1 MTNQL
6 ELLEHHRSW
15 RLDRR
20 TRERGKAGVAAA
32 RAAMR
37 QARVATR
44 ADVVVESES
53 HTGHRDAA

>member
-6 ELLEHHRSW
+6 ELLEDHRSW

-20 TRERGKAGVAAA
+20 TRERGTAGIARA

-37 QARVATR
+37 AAR
-44 ADVVVESES
+44 ADARADDTDP
-53 HTGHRDAA
+53 HGAGADHRDAA